1 MTYFTLDLKIE
12 SSMATVS
19 LNRPDARNAMNET
32 MMEDLKSCFNL
43 LSTLDEVRLVI
54 LEGIGPSFSAGAD
67 LQMMKDSGGQT
78 REQNIVGT
86 RLLSEMYQSIDHCS
100 KPILGVVHGHAFG
113 GGFGL
118 CCVCDIVIAEEKT
131 IFSLSEVLIGL
142 IPAVIA
148 PYAENKIGKSWFRA
162 LGISGERFN
171 ATFAEKIG
179 LIHYSV
185 KENEIAMMTDH
196 IIKQVLKGGPISQ
209 AKFKEYLRNMPSE
222 DSANVIAEIR
232 ASEEGQ
238 EGLSAFLEK
247 RKPNWIKD

>member
-86 RLLSEMYQSIDHCS
+86 RLL
-100 KPILGVVHGHAFG
+100 
-113 GGFGL
+113 
-118 CCVCDIVIAEEKT
+118 
-131 IFSLSEVLIGL
+131 
-142 IPAVIA
+142 
-148 PYAENKIGKSWFRA
+148 
-162 LGISGERFN
+162 
-171 ATFAEKIG
+171 
-179 LIHYSV
+179 
-185 KENEIAMMTDH
+185 
-196 IIKQVLKGGPISQ
+196 
-209 AKFKEYLRNMPSE
+209 
-222 DSANVIAEIR
+222 
-232 ASEEGQ
+232 
-238 EGLSAFLEK
+238 
-247 RKPNWIKD
+247 